1 MTTGNDSP
9 IYAPRLEAGSLLP
22 ARQVH
27 VFSQEPVRR
36 LEAPRSWQFVGRTQE
51 LERLRGVLAGEGV
64 PVVVRQV
71 VHGMGGV
78 GKSELVRHYAH
89 AHQDRYPVAWWI
101 TADSPQNLQQG
112 LAGLAAA
119 IHPPVALVGDAAR
132 AAGWALEWLQAHPG
146 WLVVLDNV
154 EDPGDVRECLDRLSA
169 GHVVITTRRDVYW
182 PNLATLP
189 LPVLGKQ
196 SALELMRGIIEQSQP
211 VGPREVADLEVI
223 AAELGY
229 LPLALEQAAAYMH
242 QQRRSPARYL
252 RQLRD
257 QPAKT
262 HARFPHGGDAERIMT
277 RLWQRHLQAL
287 RERDRIDGLASEH
300 LLRVLACY
308 APDDVPRTLLGDHS
322 PGDQEI
328 DAEEGDWE
336 EALGVLAS
344 YSMITRVGLDDAETI
359 SMHRLFHSVIR
370 NGLDY
375 DDPRQHAARQSA
387 LTWLEQAL
395 PPDPSSNVDGWPA
408 WRDLMPHIDA
418 LTSCHRQGGEPRTL
432 GEVLNYATLFALAQ
446 GQPQRAHHLASR
458 ASAIAEAAY
467 GPDHPFVAIGL
478 GNLAASFRDLG
489 RPGEAMPLFE
499 RALAITEAAHGPDHP
514 TVAIGL
520 GNLASNF
527 RDLGRPGEAVP
538 LFERALAITEAA
550 YGPDHPFVAIGLGN
564 LAASFCD
571 LGRPGEAVPLEQR
584 ALAIAEATY
593 GPDHPDV
600 ATRLGNLAS
609 SFSALGRPG
618 EAVPLE
624 QRALAIAEAAHG
636 PDHPD
641 VATRLGNLAS
651 SFRALGRP
659 GEAVPLEQRA
669 LAITE
674 ATYGPDHPDVAIRL
688 GNLASS
694 FRDLGRPG
702 EAVPL

>member
-27 VFSQEPVRR
+27 VLSREPVRR
-36 LEAPRSWQFVGRTQE
+36 LEAPRAWQFVGRARE
-51 LERLRGVLAGEGV
+51 VERLRGLLAGDGV

-112 LAGLAAA
+112 LAGLAGA

-132 AAGWALEWLQAHPG
+132 AAEWALEWLQAHPG

-154 EDPGDVRECLDRLSA
+154 EDPGDVRECLNRLSA

-182 PNLATLP
+182 PNLATLA
-189 LPVLGKQ
+189 LPVLGKRP
-196 SALELMRGIIEQSQP
+196 ALELMRGIIGQSQP
-211 VGPREVADLEVI
+211 VGPSEVADLEVI

-242 QQRRSPARYL
+242 QQRCSPARYL
-252 RQLRD
+252 RQLQA
-257 QPAKT
+257 QPAWA
-262 HARFPHGGDAERIMT
+262 HARFPHGGDAERIMA

-287 RERDRIDGLASEH
+287 QEQDRIDGLASEH

-308 APDDVPRTLLGDHS
+308 APDDVPRTLLGDN
-322 PGDQEI
+322 PADDQEV
-328 DAEEGDWE
+328 DAEESDWE

-344 YSMITRVGLDDAETI
+344 YSMITRVELDDAETI

-395 PPDPSSNVDGWPA
+395 PPDPDVNVDGWPV
-408 WRDLMPHIDA
+408 WRDLMPHLDA
-418 LTSCHRQGGEPRTL
+418 LTSCHRQGSEPPTL
-432 GEVLNYATLFALAQ
+432 GKALNHAVIFTLAQ
-446 GQPQRAHHLASR
+446 GQPQRAHHLASQ
-458 ASAIAEAAY
+458 
-467 GPDHPFVAIGL
+467 
-478 GNLAASFRDLG
+478 
-489 RPGEAMPLFE
+489 
-499 RALAITEAAHGPDHP
+499 ALAITEAAYGPDDP
-514 TVAIGL
+514 DVATAL
-520 GNLASNF
+520 GNLATSF
-527 RDLGRPGEAVP
+527 CDLGQPGEAVP

-550 YGPDHPFVAIGLGN
+550 YGPDHPDVAI
-564 LAASFCD
+564 
-571 LGRPGEAVPLEQR
+571 
-584 ALAIAEATY
+584 
-593 GPDHPDV
+593 
-600 ATRLGNLAS
+600 
-609 SFSALGRPG
+609 
-618 EAVPLE
+618 
-624 QRALAIAEAAHG
+624 
-636 PDHPD
+636 
-641 VATRLGNLAS
+641 RLGNLAS

-674 ATYGPDHPDVAIRL
+674 TAYGPDHPDVAIRL

-694 FRDLGRPG
+694 FCALGRPG
-702 EAVPL
+702 EAVPLFERALAITETAYGPDHPDVAIRLGNLAVSFCALGRPGEAVPLEQRALAITETAYGPDHPDVATLLGNLASSFRALGRPGEAVPLEQRALAITEVAYGGSVQSTCNSVLIGSIERLGPDDWPRER